1 MKRTLDW
8 LQQIRDE
15 LSCAVIVDVR
25 VEKVQEEIRKQQILQ
40 EEVQTKRAQA
50 AQELRERE
58 EVEKELGVVK
68 AWIQETRE
76 LLLNPTPDIDSL
88 LQELEIVHGEVINY
102 RQNVDKLAEQQQ
114 SKYLDLY
121 TILPSEISMQLAE
134 VSLAL
139 GAIEDQVLCKERE
152 YQRTREI
159 KEDFGSRIHGMSDK
173 LKTISNKFKEK
184 SPDVDHAKEEVKSL
198 FEDLDSCGRTLSEL
212 DTAVQEFGRRNPLLA
227 KQLSDAINKLSEM
240 HHHTTRLADCRNN
253 WLKKAVCYLDE
264 YNEMLDF
271 IVRWSEKAKSLV
283 RANIIW
289 NSSVHLQEQ
298 IRMYQAVFRESREL
312 HSDLESMAEKVD
324 LLSEVLQV
332 ESMSQEVC
340 ELSRHTDELQQS
352 IKTRLQSLQDGHKS
366 MEALEFEVKALHVAL
381 EQVQATLTSPELARQ
396 SLKEQLIQRQRLLA
410 DMESFKQQVQAVQ
423 LCQSAL
429 QVPEEVM
436 PNLAIC
442 RTALRLQ
449 QEASQLQ
456 HVAIQQCNILQVLQY
471 RPTDPHQQHSGAA
484 SPDSAP

>member
-1 MKRTLDW
+1 M
-8 LQQIRDE
+8 
-15 LSCAVIVDVR
+15 
-25 VEKVQEEIRKQQILQ
+25 Q

-50 AQELRERE
+50 AQELRDRE
-58 EVEKELGVVK
+58 EVEKELSVVK

-88 LQELEIVHGEVINY
+88 LQELEIVHGDVITY
-102 RQNVDKLAEQQQ
+102 RQNVEKLAEQQQ

-139 GAIEDQVLCKERE
+139 GAIEDQVL
-152 YQRTREI
+152 EI
-159 KEDFGSRIHGMSDK
+159 KEDFSSRIHDISEK
-173 LKTISNKFKEK
+173 LKAISNKFKEK

-212 DTAVQEFGRRNPLLA
+212 DAAVQEFGRRNPLLA
-227 KQLSDAINKLSEM
+227 KQLSDVINKLSEM

-271 IVRWSEKAKSLV
+271 ILRWSEKAKSLV

-298 IRMYQAVFRESREL
+298 IRMYQAVLRESREL
-312 HSDLESMAEKVD
+312 HGDLESMAEKVE

-332 ESMSQEVC
+332 ESMSQQVC
-340 ELSRHTDELQQS
+340 ELSRHTEELQQS
-352 IKTRLQSLQDGHKS
+352 IKTRLQSLQDADKS
-366 MEALEFEVKALHVAL
+366 MEALEYEVKALHVAL

-396 SLKEQLIQRQRLLA
+396 SLKEQLAQRQRLLA

-456 HVAIQQCNILQVLQY
+456 HVAIQQCNILQVQWGAPYLQQ
-471 RPTDPHQQHSGAA
+471 TNMLLSSLHSETICNKTGHGK
-484 SPDSAP
+484 

>member
-1 MKRTLDW
+1 
-8 LQQIRDE
+8 LQQYFKTQH
-15 LSCAVIVDVR
+15 
-25 VEKVQEEIRKQQILQ
+25 KV
-40 EEVQTKRAQA
+40 VA

-102 RQNVDKLAEQQQ
+102 QQNVDKLAEQQQ

-139 GAIEDQVLCKERE
+139 GAIEDQVDQTSQETLSSENCSGFLTLFL
-152 YQRTREI
+152 Y
-159 KEDFGSRIHGMSDK
+159 K

-198 FEDLDSCGRTLSEL
+198 FEDLDSCSRTLAEL

-253 WLKKAVCYLDE
+253 WLKKVCAVCYLDE

-298 IRMYQAVFRESREL
+298 IRMYESREL
-312 HSDLESMAEKVD
+312 HSDLEFMAEKVD

-352 IKTRLQSLQDGHKS
+352 IKIRLQSLQDGHKS

-396 SLKEQLIQRQRLLA
+396 SLKEQLTQRQRLLA

-471 RPTDPHQQHSGAA
+471 RPTDPHQ
-484 SPDSAP
+484 

>member
-1 MKRTLDW
+1 MAENVK
-8 LQQIRDE
+8 
-15 LSCAVIVDVR
+15 
-25 VEKVQEEIRKQQILQ
+25 KQ
-40 EEVQTKRAQA
+40 T

-139 GAIEDQVLCKERE
+139 GAIEDQ
-152 YQRTREI
+152 RTREI
-159 KEDFGSRIHGMSDK
+159 KEDFSSRIHGMSDK

-198 FEDLDSCGRTLSEL
+198 FDDLDSCGCTLSEL

-253 WLKKAVCYLDE
+253 WLKKVYAVCYLDE

-471 RPTDPHQQHSGAA
+471 SSA
-484 SPDSAP
+484 SRSLF

>member
-1 MKRTLDW
+1 DP
-8 LQQIRDE
+8 
-15 LSCAVIVDVR
+15 SCAGPNG
-25 VEKVQEEIRKQQILQ
+25 K
-40 EEVQTKRAQA
+40 A
-50 AQELRERE
+50 AQELRDRE
-58 EVEKELGVVK
+58 EVEKELSVVK
-68 AWIQETRE
+68 TWIQETRE

-88 LQELEIVHGEVINY
+88 LQELEVHLSTKKYVITY

-139 GAIEDQVLCKERE
+139 GAIEDQIQK
-152 YQRTREI
+152 TREI
-159 KEDFGSRIHGMSDK
+159 KEDFSSRIHDISEK
-173 LKTISNKFKEK
+173 LKAVSAKFKEK
-184 SPDVDHAKEEVKSL
+184 SPDVEHAKEEVKVFSL
-198 FEDLDSCGRTLSEL
+198 AEDLDSCGHTLSEL
-212 DTAVQEFGRRNPLLA
+212 DAAVQEFGRRNPLLA

-240 HHHTTRLADCRNN
+240 HHQTTRLADCRNN
-253 WLKKAVCYLDE
+253 WLKKVWHAVCYLDE

-271 IVRWSEKAKSLV
+271 ILRWSEKAKSLV

-298 IRMYQAVFRESREL
+298 IRMYQAVLRESREL
-312 HSDLESMAEKVD
+312 HGDLESMVEKVD

-332 ESMSQEVC
+332 ETMSQQVC
-340 ELSRHTDELQQS
+340 ELSRHTEELQQN
-352 IKTRLQSLQDGHKS
+352 IKIRLQSLEDADKS
-366 MEALEFEVKALHVAL
+366 MEALEYEVKALHVAL

-396 SLKEQLIQRQRLLA
+396 SLKEQLTQRQRLLA

-442 RTALRLQ
+442 RTGLRLQ
-449 QEASQLQ
+449 QEASHLQ
-456 HVAIQQCNILQVLQY
+456 HVAIQQCNILQV
-471 RPTDPHQQHSGAA
+471 QQA
-484 SPDSAP
+484 DTAPQCAQFWIVFLCCFFFYFVSS

>member
-1 MKRTLDW
+1 M
-8 LQQIRDE
+8 
-15 LSCAVIVDVR
+15 
-25 VEKVQEEIRKQQILQ
+25 Q

-50 AQELRERE
+50 AQELRDRE
-58 EVEKELGVVK
+58 EVEKELSVVK

-88 LQELEIVHGEVINY
+88 LQELEIVHGDVITY
-102 RQNVDKLAEQQQ
+102 RHNVDKLAEQQQ

-139 GAIEDQVLCKERE
+139 GAIEDQVFF
-152 YQRTREI
+152 QEI
-159 KEDFGSRIHGMSDK
+159 KEDFSNRIHDISEK
-173 LKTISNKFKEK
+173 LKTIAAKFKEK

-198 FEDLDSCGRTLSEL
+198 AEDLDGCGRTLTEL
-212 DTAVQEFGRRNPLLA
+212 ESAVQDFGRRNPLLA
-227 KQLSDAINKLSEM
+227 KQLSDAISKLSEM
-240 HHHTTRLADCRNN
+240 HHQTSRLADCRNN
-253 WLKKAVCYLDE
+253 WLKKVCFAMCYLDE

-283 RANIIW
+283 KANIIW

-298 IRMYQAVFRESREL
+298 IRMYQAVLRESREL
-312 HSDLESMAEKVD
+312 HGDLESMAEKVE

-332 ESMSQEVC
+332 KSMSQQLS
-340 ELSRHTDELQQS
+340 ELSRHTEELQQS
-352 IKTRLQSLQDGHKS
+352 IRIRLQSLEDANKS
-366 MEALEFEVKALHVAL
+366 MEALEQEVKSLHVAL

-396 SLKEQLIQRQRLLA
+396 SLKEQLTQRQRLLA

-423 LCQSAL
+423 MCQSTL

-456 HVAIQQCNILQVLQY
+456 HVAIQQCNILQ
-471 RPTDPHQQHSGAA
+471 DGHHPHESHRQTANPGGTVVTGAA
-484 SPDSAP
+484 AVSFLCIYMGLSDV

>member
-1 MKRTLDW
+1 DQGRARTNG
-8 LQQIRDE
+8 E
-15 LSCAVIVDVR
+15 
-25 VEKVQEEIRKQQILQ
+25 
-40 EEVQTKRAQA
+40 RAQA
-50 AQELRERE
+50 AQELRDRE
-58 EVEKELGVVK
+58 EVEKELSVVK
-68 AWIQETRE
+68 TWIQETRE
-76 LLLNPTPDIDSL
+76 LLLNPTPDIDAL
-88 LQELEIVHGEVINY
+88 LY

-139 GAIEDQVLCKERE
+139 GAIEDQIQK
-152 YQRTREI
+152 TREI
-159 KEDFGSRIHGMSDK
+159 KENFSSRIHDISEK
-173 LKTISNKFKEK
+173 LKAVSTKFKEK
-184 SPDVDHAKEEVKSL
+184 SPDVDHAKEEVKNL
-198 FEDLDSCGRTLSEL
+198 VEDLDSCGRTLAEL
-212 DTAVQEFGRRNPLLA
+212 DAAVQDFSRRNPFLA
-227 KQLSDAINKLSEM
+227 KQLSDAISKLSEM
-240 HHHTTRLADCRNN
+240 HHHTSRLADCRNN

-271 IVRWSEKAKSLV
+271 IVRWSERARGLV

-298 IRMYQAVFRESREL
+298 IRLYQSVLRESREL
-312 HSDLESMAEKVD
+312 HGDLESMAEKVD

-332 ESMSQEVC
+332 ESMSQQVC
-340 ELSRHTDELQQS
+340 ELSRHTEELQQS
-352 IKTRLQSLQDGHKS
+352 IKIRLQSLEDAYKS
-366 MEALEFEVKALHVAL
+366 MEALEYEVKALHVAL

-396 SLKEQLIQRQRLLA
+396 SLKEQLAQRQRLLA
-410 DMESFKQQVQAVQ
+410 DMEGFKQQVQAVQ

-429 QVPEEVM
+429 RVPEEVM

-456 HVAIQQCNILQVLQY
+456 HVAIQQCNILQVQQGPHK
-471 RPTDPHQQHSGAA
+471 RPSGWLIKH
-484 SPDSAP
+484 